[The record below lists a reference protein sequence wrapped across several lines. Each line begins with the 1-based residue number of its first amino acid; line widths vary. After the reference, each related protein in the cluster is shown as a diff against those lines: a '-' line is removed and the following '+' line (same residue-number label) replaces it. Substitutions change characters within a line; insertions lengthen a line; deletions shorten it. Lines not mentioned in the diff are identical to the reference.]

1 VWEFFLNGL
10 GLGAIFAFIALGY
23 TMVYGI
29 IKLINFAHGE
39 FFMFGAFLG
48 YFVLHDLG
56 IERLGLPQPLPILL
70 AYFVALWAASLG
82 AGALAVVTER
92 IAYRPVRK
100 AGRIAA
106 LITAVCVSLI
116 LQNLAVKAWGAAP
129 RAYPDPKE
137 WYAVDDLPA
146 TAAFNLYG
154 TETFESTEEGAV
166 KQQVLLV
173 KEGDPIDRAAL
184 VAQGHES
191 VYRIVTPPPALTR
204 WFVIAALIFWTPIL
218 WYLVKRTRMGK
229 AMRAVSEDAD
239 AARLMGIHLD
249 RVVSWTFFVGA
260 FVAGV
265 GGVAYCVTYGKVEPL
280 TGFIPGLKAFIAAVI
295 GGIGSIPGAIVGGL
309 VLGIS
314 ESVIPYVLREYLG
327 WQEAFAWKDAIA
339 FALLIVILVVK
350 PTGLLGKPVRE
361 KV

>member
-1 VWEFFLNGL
+1 VFWEFFLNGL
-10 GLGAIFAFIALGY
+10 SLGVIFAFIALGY

-39 FFMFGAFLG
+39 FFMFGAFMG
-48 YFVLHDLG
+48 YFVLRDGG
-56 IERLGLPQPLPILL
+56 IEKIGLPFPIPIIL
-70 AYFVALWAASLG
+70 AYIVALTVASLS
-82 AGALAVVTER
+82 AGVLAVTTER

-116 LQNLAVKAWGAAP
+116 LQNLAVKLWSAAP
-129 RAYPDPKE
+129 RAYPDPKQ
-137 WYAVDDLPA
+137 WTAVDDLPDK
-146 TAAFNLYG
+146 AASNLWAIERFTTNEG
-154 TETFESTEEGAV
+154 EDIEKPVRVVTEGGAIDKTELARKFTEV
-166 KQQVLLV
+166 YRVVTPDPTLIRTLVLLS
-173 KEGDPIDRAAL
+173 L
-184 VAQGHES
+184 V
-191 VYRIVTPPPALTR
+191 
-204 WFVIAALIFWTPIL
+204 FWAPIL
-218 WYLVKRTRMGK
+218 WFLVMRTRMGK

-249 RVVSWTFFVGA
+249 RVISYTFFFGA

-265 GGVAYCVTYGKVEPL
+265 GGVFYCMTYGKVEPL
-280 TGFIPGLKAFIAAVI
+280 TGFLPGLKAFVAAVI

-309 VLGIS
+309 VLGIA
-314 ESVIPYVLREYLG
+314 ESVIPYLLREIGG
-327 WQEAFAWKDAIA
+327 WQAAFAWKDAIA

-350 PTGLLGKPVRE
+350 PTGLLGKPMRE

>member
-1 VWEFFLNGL
+1 M
-10 GLGAIFAFIALGY
+10 IFAFIALGY

-39 FFMFGAFLG
+39 FFMFGAFMG
-48 YFVLHDLG
+48 FFVLRDLG
-56 IERLGLPQPLPILL
+56 IERLGLPQPLPIIL
-70 AYFVALWAASLG
+70 AYVVALTVASLS
-82 AGALAVVTER
+82 AGILAVVTER

-116 LQNLAVKAWGAAP
+116 LQNLAIKAWGSEP
-129 RAYPDPKE
+129 RAYPDPKQ
-137 WYAVDDLPA
+137 WFSVDDLPDEA
-146 TAAFNLYG
+146 EHNLWAIERFTTNAG
-154 TETFESTEEGAV
+154 EEIEKPVRVVTEGQTIDKAELAKKFTEV
-166 KQQVLLV
+166 YRVVTPDRTLIRTLVLLS
-173 KEGDPIDRAAL
+173 L
-184 VAQGHES
+184 V
-191 VYRIVTPPPALTR
+191 
-204 WFVIAALIFWTPIL
+204 FWAPIL
-218 WYLVKRTRMGK
+218 WFLVKRTRMGK

-249 RVVSWTFFVGA
+249 RVVSYTFFVGA

-265 GGVAYCVTYGKVEPL
+265 GGVLYCMTYGKIEPL
-280 TGFIPGLKAFIAAVI
+280 TGFLPGLKAFVAAVI
-295 GGIGSIPGAIVGGL
+295 GGIGSIPGAILGGL
-309 VLGIS
+309 VLGIA
-314 ESVIPYVLREYLG
+314 ESVIPFLLLKAG

-350 PTGLLGKPVRE
+350 PTGLLGKPIRE

>member
-1 VWEFFLNGL
+1 MLDFFLNGL

-48 YFVLHDLG
+48 YFVLQDAG
-56 IERLGLPQPLPILL
+56 IERLPLPHPFPILI
-70 AYFVALWAASLG
+70 AYFVAVCAAALG
-82 AGALAVVTER
+82 AGALAIATER
-92 IAYRPVRK
+92 IAYRPVRR

-129 RAYPDPKE
+129 RAYPDPKRWHKVE
-137 WYAVDDLPA
+137 ELPDTSEANLWIKRGLVEERVAEKGEPLDRTALAAAGTTEVYEKFTPDRDL
-146 TAAFNLYG
+146 LRW
-154 TETFESTEEGAV
+154 
-166 KQQVLLV
+166 LV
-173 KEGDPIDRAAL
+173 IFAL
-184 VAQGHES
+184 V
-191 VYRIVTPPPALTR
+191 L
-204 WFVIAALIFWTPIL
+204 FTPIL
-218 WYLVKRTRMGK
+218 WWIVKRTRMGK
-229 AMRAVSEDAD
+229 AMRAASEDAD
-239 AARLMGIHLD
+239 AARLMGIPID
-249 RVVSWTFFVGA
+249 RVVAFTFFLGA

-280 TGFIPGLKAFIAAVI
+280 TGFLPGLKAFVAAVI

-309 VLGIS
+309 VLGVA
-314 ESVIPYVLREYLG
+314 ESVIPYMLREWFG
-327 WQEAFAWKDAIA
+327 WQDAFAWKDAIA